1 MMKFL
6 YHKFN
11 IKLLNENEN
20 ENENQI
26 ELSLE
31 TLVLSLLLICYII
44 SGPLLR
50 KFHIKMIK
58 PSGLIMILGI
68 LITLLNRVINPDS
81 SFFKGFQFNHSLF
94 FTFILPIIIFCSS
107 YHSKIESTLKY
118 LRFILLFSISGTFFS
133 FIITGSITYCLNAQK
148 FFTINVPIKEQDDK
162 KIYYV
167 DLSILEIFQFS
178 ASICATDSVISL
190 AFLME
195 DNEPKLNAISL
206 GESILNNAVSIS
218 LFNSVGDLKEEEN
231 IFKFVL
237 PFEMLIFGFFI
248 FLLSIIIGMSIGIFH
263 AIFLRFMKKFNINRV
278 QEISTILLF
287 GFISFIICDCFKLS
301 SMTSLLAC
309 GLCMSHYTFYN
320 LKFQTREESALI
332 SYSLNIIA
340 EGLVFSSLGM
350 TIVYYT
356 LHMMSVRFILT
367 ELLLIII
374 CRIFTIYGQIK
385 ILELCGVKQK
395 YFKLKDMHKF
405 TLVNI
410 GTIRGVVSYGL
421 SMLIDTPN
429 KNNKNLLIGTT
440 IYIVFLT
447 NIISILIS
455 PLSKI
460 KEKEIYSHE
469 LLDKDVSNDR
479 LMKYDIFTFIHPNT
493 ETGKTKPKKI
503 KRRETMDD
511 EDNSLIFKFIE
522 FDKKNCLP
530 KIIDNWPEVQE
541 DNNNLSR
548 KIKKAL
554 GEWADEK
561 EKNQIY
567 KENDTIGINLPGFTY
582 GNNTNEKNIENIKKK
597 LFIDN
602 NNEFHVD
609 SHEIN
614 TKNIYNKIN
623 NDNKKNIEL
632 KEI

>member
-1 MMKFL
+1 MKL
-6 YHKFN
+6 FN
-11 IKLLNENEN
+11 DKYNKRVLNENES
-20 ENENQI
+20 QI

-31 TLVLSLLLICYII
+31 TLILSLLLICYII

-58 PSGLIMILGI
+58 PSGLIMTIGI
-68 LITLLNRVINPDS
+68 IITLITKIINPES
-81 SFFKGFQFNHSLF
+81 YFFKGFQFNHSLF
-94 FTFILPIIIFCSS
+94 FTFIIPIIIFSSS
-107 YHSKIESTLKY
+107 YNSKIESTLKY

-133 FIITGSITYCLNAQK
+133 FILTGSITYCLNAQK
-148 FFTINVPIKEQDDK
+148 FFTVNVPLKEGHSG
-162 KIYYV
+162 KITYHI
-167 DLSILEIFQFS
+167 DFSILEIFQFS
-178 ASICATDSVISL
+178 AAICATDSVISL

-237 PFEMLIFGFFI
+237 PFEMLLYGFFI
-248 FLLSIIIGMSIGIFH
+248 FLLSIIIGMSIGVFH
-263 AIFLRFMKKFNINRV
+263 ALFLRFMKKYNINRV

-287 GFISFIICDCFKLS
+287 GFISFIICDCFNLS

-320 LKFQTREESALI
+320 LKYQTREESALI
-332 SYSLNIIA
+332 SYSLNIIS

-356 LHMMSVRFILT
+356 LHMMSVRFIIT
-367 ELLLIII
+367 ELILIII

-385 ILELCGVKQK
+385 ILEICGVKQK
-395 YFKLKDMHKF
+395 YFKIKNMHKF
-405 TLVNI
+405 TLANI

-455 PLSKI
+455 PLSKV

-469 LLDKDVSNDR
+469 LLEKDLSNDR
-479 LMKYDIFTFIHPNT
+479 LMKYDIFTFIQPNT
-493 ETGKTKPKKI
+493 DTGKVMPKKI
-503 KRRETMDD
+503 KRIESIND
-511 EDNSLIFKFIE
+511 ENNSLIFKFIE

-530 KIIDNWPEVQE
+530 KIIENWPEVQE

-561 EKNQIY
+561 EKNHTY
-567 KENDTIGINLPGFTY
+567 KENDTIGINLPGFSH
-582 GNNTNEKNIENIKKK
+582 NNNDKINENTQKR

-602 NNEFHVD
+602 NNEFQTD
-609 SHEIN
+609 SNENSAKNVYN
-614 TKNIYNKIN
+614 TIKNKNI
-623 NDNKKNIEL
+623 KNIEL
-632 KEI
+632 KEM